1 MENMNKTDIINNK
14 TNLLIITICCA
25 LICSIHLNI
34 IRHYTC
40 IAAYTTL
47 TVSDDNFRAMQVE
60 CDLQDIINKAE
71 QMNVNPA
78 ELFIVLCCMNEC
90 HITDNAVKRLTV
102 SDFDKV
108 KTIFCKEN
116 AAEFKLLKQTA
127 TGILYDMEYFPV
139 PHSSKTEQW
148 VNYVNSWNY
157 ERTYK
162 GNRTHE
168 GTDICADIN
177 KDGLY
182 PVVSVCDGTVTNVGW
197 LELGGYRIG
206 ITSANKIYYY
216 YAHLD
221 SYAKA
226 YKAGDII
233 HKGELL
239 GYMGS
244 TGYSKVEG
252 TSGKFQTH
260 LHFGMYVTDNSGNE
274 VSINPYWI
282 LKSNQN
288 KTLIYGY

>member
-1 MENMNKTDIINNK
+1 MKEPT
-14 TNLLIITICCA
+14 
-25 LICSIHLNI
+25 
-34 IRHYTC
+34 
-40 IAAYTTL
+40 
-47 TVSDDNFRAMQVE
+47 
-60 CDLQDIINKAE
+60 
-71 QMNVNPA
+71 
-78 ELFIVLCCMNEC
+78 
-90 HITDNAVKRLTV
+90 
-102 SDFDKV
+102 KV
-108 KTIFCKEN
+108 
-116 AAEFKLLKQTA
+116 
-127 TGILYDMEYFPV
+127 
-139 PHSSKTEQW
+139 TE
-148 VNYVNSWNY
+148 
-157 ERTYK
+157 
-162 GNRTHE
+162 H
-168 GTDICADIN
+168 TDICADIN

-260 LHFGMYVTDNSGNE
+260 LHFGMYITDNSGNE